1 MKFQTLKPIKF
12 SQRLTIKPL
21 SITSFNIPQKLTK
34 MFWLSSLLLTIIEPG
49 SHKIVLGQAILP
61 ANDGTGTF
69 ITPNGNR
76 FDINGGK
83 KSADGANLFHSFQQF
98 GLNEGQIANF
108 LTNPSIQ
115 NILGRVVGG
124 NPSVINGLITV
135 TGGNSNLFLMNPS
148 GIIFGANAQLNVPAD
163 FTATTATG
171 IGFNSGWFNAGG
183 SNDYSSLIGT
193 PSLFAFF
200 IKPSGNIVNNG
211 ILAVTPG
218 QTLRLMSPITINNG
232 QLEAPGGNII
242 TTILLDKNVLR
253 ISQPGHLLNLEIPV
267 KPQSGFPNP
276 NFLKP
281 EELPELLTGGNEKNA
296 ANIIINSNGQL
307 VLTRPNNLATPDNTL
322 PLSMLALSS
331 TIPGAVK
338 TAIEN
343 NFNLPLPPLDNDKN
357 TSIPISLPPLSNDIN
372 TVIPVPTISLSN
384 DNKTLIPLPTTL
396 SGKSNNNINPSISAL
411 IPLLND
417 KLPIIS
423 GNLDPLKIQ
432 PFPSLYGNHQN
443 LIPMSIS
450 SPILSFNPNNLDP
463 KMMPNGT
470 PGRSMMPPN
479 GDLTIRRFDFRPS
492 PESGETIRT
501 APQNNNSVRPVNA
514 IVAEMPIVLSREMQ
528 FSDKFGD
535 NILNGKVTPQTIR
548 ETLGKITAQT
558 GNRAAI
564 IYVTA
569 FADQLELV
577 LFTPTGTPIR
587 KTVPEATRQKLLVI
601 AREFRSEITNPRK
614 INTNSYLDSAQQL
627 YKWLILPLEETLEA
641 EGINTLL
648 FSMDGGLRSLP
659 LAALH
664 DGKQFLIEKYSF
676 SLIPSISLTDTRYQS
691 LQNAS
696 VLAMGA
702 SQFKDLSP
710 LPAVP
715 VELSTIVGNLWPGK
729 TFINQDFT
737 VENLKLQRHKQPYQ
751 IIHLATHGEF
761 NPGAAANSYIQL
773 WDTKLHLD
781 QLRQLGWNDPP
792 VELLVLSSCRTA
804 LGDEETELGFAGLAF
819 QAGVKSALAS
829 LWYVSDQGTLAL
841 MSEFYHQL
849 KIAPIKAEALR
860 QAQIAMIKERVR
872 INAGIL
878 SYISPSAEVRGNVT
892 LPSELIGK
900 ENPKL
905 THPYYWSAFMMIG
918 SPW

>member
-1 MKFQTLKPIKF
+1 MKSPNLQPIK
-12 SQRLTIKPL
+12 SPQRSTIKPL
-21 SITSFNIPQKLTK
+21 SIPSFNIPKKLTK
-34 MFWLSSLLLTIIEPG
+34 MFWLGGLLLTIIEPG
-49 SHKIVLGQAILP
+49 SHKIVLGQAIVP
-61 ANDGTGTF
+61 ANDGTETF

-163 FTATTATG
+163 FSATTATG
-171 IGFNSGWFNAGG
+171 IGFNSGWFSAGG
-183 SNDYSSLIGT
+183 PNDYSSLIGT
-193 PSLFAFF
+193 PSLFAFS

-211 ILAVTPG
+211 ILAVAPG

-267 KPQSGFPNP
+267 KQKSALSPNP

-281 EELPELLTGGNEKNA
+281 EELPELLTGGSDRNA
-296 ANIIINSNGQL
+296 TNIIVNSNGQL
-307 VLTRPNNLATPDNTL
+307 VLTRPNNPETPGNTL
-322 PLSMLALSS
+322 SPSILALSS
-331 TIPGAVK
+331 AIPGAVK

-343 NFNLPLPPLDNDKN
+343 NFNLSLPPLENNIN
-357 TSIPISLPPLSNDIN
+357 TSIPLPLPPLSNENN
-372 TVIPVPTISLSN
+372 TVIPL
-384 DNKTLIPLPTTL
+384 PLPP
-396 SGKSNNNINPSISAL
+396 SGKSNNNINASISAPM
-411 IPLLND
+411 PLLSND

-423 GNLDPLKIQ
+423 GNLEPLKIQ
-432 PFPSLYGNHQN
+432 PFPSLPGNTQN
-443 LIPMSIS
+443 LIQPPMPSQ
-450 SPILSFNPNNLDP
+450 ILSFNPNNLDP
-463 KMMPNGT
+463 KMMPSGT
-470 PGRSMMPPN
+470 PGRAMIPPN
-479 GDLTIRRFDFRPS
+479 GDLTMHRFDFRPP

-514 IVAEMPIVLSREMQ
+514 IVAETPIVLSREIQ
-528 FSDKFGD
+528 FFDKFGD
-535 NILNGKVTPQTIR
+535 NILNAKVTPQTIR
-548 ETLGKITAQT
+548 ETLGKITDQT
-558 GNRAAI
+558 GNHSAI

-601 AREFRSEITNPRK
+601 AREFRSEITNPRR
-614 INTNSYLDSAQQL
+614 INTNNYLDSAQQL

-729 TFINQDFT
+729 AFLNQEFT

-773 WDTKLHLD
+773 WDTKLQLD

-849 KIAPIKAEALR
+849 KVAPIKAEALR
-860 QAQIAMIKERVR
+860 QAQIAMIKDRVR
-872 INAGIL
+872 IDAGIL